1 MSILDTD
8 AEILRRAG
16 LWGEVQSLVEDHRLF
31 IDVNDETQIGE
42 LEKSIENESVRKA
55 FSWGLMEIIADY
67 RTEVEE
73 GREKKALNRLARLFG
88 VETTMQ
94 TGWFTHISGDKGE
107 SYMLTLHAGDGIW
120 YNFMVCKDFM
130 MLGKSKPSTK
140 HIIRL
145 YGAAERGKTPTA
157 RKVFYTIKNSHPE
170 HAIIYRDDDEV
181 KGLFFIGN
189 AMVGIDSQGDPTGGQ
204 IETLNDF
211 VSMGCQVNFICSRKH
226 GHTVSEVDKFKH
238 TYIIVPEERKY
249 EPNVLKQDEVNT
261 KQAEHIVD
269 LIEEFASIV

>member
-1 MSILDTD
+1 MIMDSDID
-8 AEILRRAG
+8 ILRRAG
-16 LWGEVQSLVEDHRLF
+16 LWREVQSLVEDHRLF

-42 LEKSIENESVRKA
+42 FEKLIENESVRNA
-55 FSWGLMEIIADY
+55 FSWGLLEIIADY
-67 RTEVEE
+67 RTDIEQ

-88 VETTMQ
+88 VETPMQ
-94 TGWFTHISGDKGE
+94 TGWYTHISGKAGE
-107 SYMLTLHAGDGIW
+107 SFMLTLHAGDGIW

-130 MLGKSKPSTK
+130 MVEKSKPSTK

-145 YGAAERGKTPTA
+145 YGAAFRGKTPTA
-157 RKVFYTIKNSHPE
+157 KKVFYTIKSSHPK

-204 IETLNDF
+204 IETLGNF
-211 VSMGCQVNFICSRKH
+211 VSMGCQVNFICSRNH

-238 TYIIVPEERKY
+238 TYIIVPEGRVY

-261 KQAEHIVD
+261 KQAEHIVEI
-269 LIEEFASIV
+269 IEEFASIV